1 MPVTIRRA
9 KPEDRSLIAKFNALL
24 ALETEDRTLD
34 NLVVVKGVEAIL
46 NDPSKG
52 TYYVAD
58 LDGTVVGQL
67 LITFEWSDWRNGMF
81 WWIQSV
87 YVREEFRN
95 RGIFKALYRHAE
107 NLARDDKGVCGLRL
121 YVEHD
126 NKKAV
131 KTYQKLGMRKT
142 EYDLYEIDF
151 VLKG

>member
-1 MPVTIRRA
+1 MPITIRQA
-9 KPEDRSLIAKFNALL
+9 MSNDGALIAQFNALL

-34 NLVVVKGVEAIL
+34 PLVVLKGVEAL
-46 NDPSKG
+46 LSDESKG

-58 LDGTVVGQL
+58 LDGTIVGQL
-67 LITFEWSDWRNGMF
+67 LITYEWSDWRNGIF

-87 YVREEFRN
+87 YVREEFRGSGVF
-95 RGIFKALYRHAE
+95 RALYRHVE
-107 NLARDDKGVCGLRL
+107 NLARQTKDVCGLRL
-121 YVEHD
+121 YVEHS
-126 NKKAV
+126 NWKAV